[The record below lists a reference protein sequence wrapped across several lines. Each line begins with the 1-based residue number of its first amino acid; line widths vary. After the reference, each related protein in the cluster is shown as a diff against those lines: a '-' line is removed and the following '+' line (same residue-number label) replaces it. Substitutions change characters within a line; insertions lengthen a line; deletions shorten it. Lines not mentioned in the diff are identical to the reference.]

1 MIPLGIDSLTRLV
14 HLSSTVT
21 RLVHLL
27 LAKYCFFH
35 HEFWSLQCLFCSS
48 DGESICPIFWSNECD
63 NIAVFGK
70 RVLTQV
76 FVLFFTTDCLL
87 CTGTYDNTE
96 VLGYKCPLR
105 SDHYSFTKHQCSGTM
120 FSFWAHRDTG
130 LKGCYRCICV
140 TLRVCWAVVPVAC
153 IHSLCI
159 IAYNSLNLF

>member
-1 MIPLGIDSLTRLV
+1 LV

-105 SDHYSFTKHQCSGTM
+105 SDHYSFTKHQCSGTVFILSSPRHGFKRLLSLHM
-120 FSFWAHRDTG
+120 CYTEGMLSCGSRGLYTFSVH
-130 LKGCYRCICV
+130 Y
-140 TLRVCWAVVPVAC
+140 
-153 IHSLCI
+153 SL
-159 IAYNSLNLF
+159 